1 VTQSAAFDIA
11 VIGAGMAGVS
21 AAAELAPYARVLLI
35 ESESQPGYHATGRSA
50 AILAQTYGND
60 VVRALTRA
68 SDRFLTAPPE
78 GFAEAPLLT
87 PRGLIRI
94 GRADQMDLL
103 REMFDDLEDTGFL
116 EWVDAAE
123 VERRV
128 PLLRPGY
135 AAGGIVNAA
144 AQDLDVHGMLQGY
157 LRRFRAAGGT
167 LVCGAPVGGLDRR
180 GTRWIISAGD
190 AQYEAGQVV
199 NASGAWADQ
208 TAVLAGGE
216 PIGLQPLR
224 RSALTF
230 RPPSH
235 VNVAAMPMVVDAA
248 EDFYVKPEAGKL
260 LASPANETPSEPCDS
275 RPEEIEVAI
284 AIDRVLGAFDLDVH
298 RIEAQW
304 SGLRTFSPDR
314 APVCGYDGELDGF
327 FWLAAQGGYGIQTAP
342 ALARLTAHMVA
353 DAAPDEEFTRTG
365 LSPDRLSPQ
374 RFQTGKTNGAVK
386 TAR

>member
-1 VTQSAAFDIA
+1 MTQSAAFDIA

-68 SDRFLTAPPE
+68 SHRFLTAPPE

-103 REMFDDLEDTGFL
+103 REMFNDLEDTGFL

-157 LRRFRAAGGT
+157 LRRFRAA
-167 LVCGAPVGGLDRR
+167 APSLEVTNVDP
-180 GTRWIISAGD
+180 SD
-190 AQYEAGQVV
+190 P
-199 NASGAWADQ
+199 AS
-208 TAVLAGGE
+208 
-216 PIGLQPLR
+216 
-224 RSALTF
+224 
-230 RPPSH
+230 
-235 VNVAAMPMVVDAA
+235 
-248 EDFYVKPEAGKL
+248 
-260 LASPANETPSEPCDS
+260 
-275 RPEEIEVAI
+275 
-284 AIDRVLGAFDLDVH
+284 
-298 RIEAQW
+298 
-304 SGLRTFSPDR
+304 
-314 APVCGYDGELDGF
+314 
-327 FWLAAQGGYGIQTAP
+327 LAAYEGL
-342 ALARLTAHMVA
+342 LARLRERLHGLRH
-353 DAAPDEEFTRTG
+353 AAQ
-365 LSPDRLSPQ
+365 L
-374 RFQTGKTNGAVK
+374 RFSQAKEPTL
-386 TAR
+386 